1 MLLRRPQYL
10 APETRV
16 THCSPDTLFALS
28 QSMLTTS
35 SSHQPPKQTA
45 GDGRAMTYDPYLNN
59 PAASGEGKVPEF
71 LRPLPKHATR
81 YANEQKQA
89 YMAHYGGEQM
99 MNVYTSLSG
108 PQANVNLM
116 HKSRPLQYLPQ
127 PVYMDSIMPYHP
139 PLAPHPLSN
148 MSLHAPHPQQH
159 QMRHMSRHMPPRMN
173 VSFYHQPQRSLPD
186 ARPTAPLKAI
196 HLVQIPQILPQ
207 PPPQKTR
214 PQPLPPPQPPQQP
227 PTQQQ
232 QPQPPPPPPPAAAA
246 AFKVPSGKEGS
257 LKYRILTR
265 PEADEALAA
274 SVPDDLSPAADPVL
288 SASFGRTVAE
298 VGMTAAD
305 FGLQT
310 STTDTTPWNA
320 RKPEFARGTLI
331 VMPHKKV
338 KVEDLRTEDFVTAAQ
353 VNPKVSLNPS
363 TVVRIV
369 QHGAHAVLFLRLGSD
384 QKTTEIAVVLEHPLF
399 VYGKGW
405 ASVRPDL
412 SESLYDLPVEQ
423 LRVTDTCIFMTLRS
437 EESKSGVKRRWSAP
451 AVNGIT
457 DMDQDCPQPPP
468 ARRMKH

>member
-1 MLLRRPQYL
+1 
-10 APETRV
+10 
-16 THCSPDTLFALS
+16 
-28 QSMLTTS
+28 MLTTS
-35 SSHQPPKQTA
+35 SSHQPPKQTT
-45 GDGRAMTYDPYLNN
+45 GDGRSMTYDPYLNN
-59 PAASGEGKVPEF
+59 PAPSGEGKVPEF

-81 YANEQKQA
+81 YEQKPA

-116 HKSRPLQYLPQ
+116 HNKRQPIQYLPQ

-139 PLAPHPLSN
+139 QLVPHTLS
-148 MSLHAPHPQQH
+148 SLSMHAPHPQQH
-159 QMRHMSRHMPPRMN
+159 QMRHMPRHMPPRTS
-173 VSFYHQPQRSLPD
+173 VSFYHQPSTRTVTLQD
-186 ARPTAPLKAI
+186 TRPTPVLKHIHVLPPPAPS
-196 HLVQIPQILPQ
+196 
-207 PPPQKTR
+207 PPQKTR
-214 PQPLPPPQPPQQP
+214 PQP
-227 PTQQQ
+227 
-232 QPQPPPPPPPAAAA
+232 PPPPTAAAAA

-257 LKYRILTR
+257 LKHRILTR
-265 PEADEALAA
+265 PEAEEAPPA

-288 SASFGRTVAE
+288 SASFGRTVAD

-310 STTDTTPWNA
+310 SSTDTTPWNA

-369 QHGAHAVLFLRLGSD
+369 QQGAHAVLHLRLGPD
-384 QKTTEIAVVLEHPLF
+384 QKTTEMAVVLEHPLF
-399 VYGKGW
+399 VNGKGW

-412 SESLYDLPVEQ
+412 SESLYNLPVEQ
-423 LRVTDTCIFMTLRS
+423 LRENDTCIFMTLRS
-437 EESKSGVKRRWSAP
+437 EESKSSVKRRWSAP

-457 DMDQDCPQPPP
+457 TDKDQDCPQPPP